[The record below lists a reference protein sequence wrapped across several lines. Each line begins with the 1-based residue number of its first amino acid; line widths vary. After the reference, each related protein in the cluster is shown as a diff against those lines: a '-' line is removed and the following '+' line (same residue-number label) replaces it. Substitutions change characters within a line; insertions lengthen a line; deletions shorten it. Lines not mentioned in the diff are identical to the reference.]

1 MLKKSLS
8 ILCALSIITVLCL
21 TVGCVKNNPPA
32 ITENIPSSDATAQ
45 SENDESTAQSEDDE
59 STAQGKSHETTIS
72 SVPGTTRNHEAE
84 ETTAGKEESS
94 SVDPY
99 TPIEPPIGKPDFGGR
114 TFVIAADPSAG
125 SFGRAPSEEINSE
138 GTDIVSLAVRQRNK
152 TIETLYNCKIE
163 LQAFYNAGSAVTAE
177 MVGDQHT
184 IDLFTTSYNTGNRTL
199 IGASYNLYALGL
211 NLDNSYW
218 DQSYISAYSMK
229 NNNGATVLYSILGDF
244 ALNAMSHTHVMMFNK
259 AVYEKAG
266 ITDDLYELV
275 RTKKWTMDKFAEMCK
290 IAESSS
296 TDGNIRGWVRTG
308 YAAHGLHCASAL
320 SIIENKNGIF
330 YFAVDEH
337 SDEWNALID
346 RAIEIWNLDESETI
360 LYSDILPVLQ
370 NGSTLFASDTID
382 TISQIKNSNISLIP
396 YPLYSETQE
405 NYAHYV
411 DKKMA
416 TYAVPVY
423 VSDIEAVGEFFELFA
438 YHSSDTVRDAW
449 IDTYAYEICADVNSG
464 EMLGLILNTRTY
476 DPAYHC
482 FTDSSYGSPYE
493 TGISGMILTGKNDIT
508 RWAKRYGAP
517 ISEALDDYI
526 AVISSHNG

>member
-21 TVGCVKNNPPA
+21 AVGCVKNNPPA
-32 ITENIPSSDATAQ
+32 ITESVSSSDTTAQ
-45 SENDESTAQSEDDE
+45 SEDNESTAQSEYYE
-59 STAQGKSHETTIS
+59 STSENHETTIS
-72 SVPGTTRNHEAE
+72 SVPDTTRDHEAE

-99 TPIEPPIGKPDFGGR
+99 NPIEPPIGKPDFGGR

-125 SFGRAPSEEINSE
+125 SFGRAPSAEIDSE

-152 TIETLYNCKIE
+152 TIEALYNCKIE
-163 LQAFYNAGSAVTAE
+163 LQAFYNAGSAVTIE
-177 MVGDQHT
+177 MASGEHT

-199 IGASYNLYALGL
+199 IGASYNLYALEL

-218 DQSYISAYSMK
+218 DQSYISTYSMK

-259 AVYEKAG
+259 TVYEKAG

-290 IAESSS
+290 IAENSS

-320 SIIENKNGIF
+320 SIIENKDGVF
-330 YFAVDEH
+330 YFAANEY

-360 LYSDILPVLQ
+360 LYSDILPTLQ

-382 TISQIKNSNISLIP
+382 TISQIKNSDISLIP
-396 YPLYSETQE
+396 YPLYSETQK

-411 DKKMA
+411 DKKTA
-416 TYAVPVY
+416 TYSVPVY

-438 YHSSDTVRDAW
+438 YHSSETVRDAW
-449 IDTYAYEICADVNSG
+449 IDTYAYEICADVDSG
-464 EMLGLILNTRTY
+464 EMLELILNTRTY

-508 RWAKRYGAP
+508 KWTKRYGAP

-526 AVISSHNG
+526 AAISYLHE